1 MGLKDGILLQVLEE
15 LNKKREG
22 PKLEVVLFDSA
33 LEHLSRLHRV
43 LRMRRGHTVLVGSPG
58 SGRKSLFSLAASAAQ
73 CQPFRLPFS
82 AKLVPQVVRDIYRFI
97 GVEKKSAA
105 LYVIDAD
112 IKQQGLFTK
121 IYYIRSYLINSKK
134 YFYLEE
140 FLEYKCKN
148 LFLLH

>member
-1 MGLKDGILLQVLEE
+1 MKVLEE
-15 LNKKREG
+15 LNTKQVG

-43 LRMRRGHTVLVGSPG
+43 LRMRRGHSVLVGNPG

-82 AKLVPQVVRDIYRFI
+82 ASRVPDVVREMYEYI
-97 GVEKKSAA
+97 GLHKKSAA

-112 IKQQGLFTK
+112 LKQEGETRFLLCAQH
-121 IYYIRSYLINSKK
+121 INSG
-134 YFYLEE
+134 F
-140 FLEYKCKN
+140 FRRRFRDFVSHDDDWVGAWN
-148 LFLLH
+148 FQ